1 MGHLGSGE
9 KLKVSGNV
17 QAQMTH
23 ERGLWLNFAT
33 VFLKTLP
40 PNELGWDCGPLSQYG
55 LFSIRKKT
63 KVDLSGNLQ
72 AAARSRVLHFFR
84 T

>member
-1 MGHLGSGE
+1 MFNFSVGHLGSGE
-9 KLKVSGNV
+9 KPKVSGNV

-40 PNELGWDCGPLSQYG
+40 PKELGWDCGPLSQYG
-55 LFSIRKKT
+55 LFSIRKK
-63 KVDLSGNLQ
+63 N
-72 AAARSRVLHFFR
+72 
-84 T
+84 